1 MSSCGQL
8 EAPCF
13 EDDNLSNLSN
23 HYTNFN
29 TAFLLTAC
37 ATTTPDQ
44 TCQEKKKKLGDSCK
58 TSLSFFKPPAACE
71 GISAINMNLSAILDL
86 VYNFIVRLRE
96 MLLKLARRFIQD
108 RSNKKADNWQLNTR
122 WIQGG

>member
-29 TAFLLTAC
+29 TAFLLIAC

-44 TCQEKKKKLGDSCK
+44 TRQEKKRNLVILAKLV
-58 TSLSFFKPPAACE
+58 SLSLNHQRP
-71 GISAINMNLSAILDL
+71 
-86 VYNFIVRLRE
+86 VRE
-96 MLLKLARRFIQD
+96 SVQ
-108 RSNKKADNWQLNTR
+108 
-122 WIQGG
+122 